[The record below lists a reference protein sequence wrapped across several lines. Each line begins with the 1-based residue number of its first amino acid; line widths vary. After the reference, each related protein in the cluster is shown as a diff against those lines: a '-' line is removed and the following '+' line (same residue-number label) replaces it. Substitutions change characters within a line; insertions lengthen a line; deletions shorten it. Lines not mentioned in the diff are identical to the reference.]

1 MYIVKVQ
8 IKIIEKKAERVY
20 DKWKLAKEP
29 FF

>member
-8 IKIIEKKAERVY
+8 IKIIEKKAERVF